1 MLWLLS
7 LKALRYR
14 LLSAA
19 IRTALALSLYSF
31 FYMRKKCS
39 SHCFEVGEAVL
50 KKDDVIDL
58 HAPIR
63 MEQERV
69 RQNQLMVIV
78 LFV

>member
-19 IRTALALSLYSF
+19 VRTALAVPLYSF
-31 FYMRKKCS
+31 FDMRKKCS
-39 SHCFEVGEAVL
+39 SHCFEVGEAVF

-58 HAPIR
+58 HGPIR

-69 RQNQLMVIV
+69 RQNLLMVIV
-78 LFV
+78 